1 VLSPQGEQRQGIVQP
16 TDEPQTFGVPPSGSL
31 QTGSEPAAKW
41 LCPEQQAKVK
51 VAKPETIQPPSMVFV
66 APVVVPPVPPPLL
79 CPPVVPEAEP
89 VEPDPPPAVVVLPD
103 EVPLVAAVEY
113 SALPSMTSRQQP
125 PS

>member
-1 VLSPQGEQRQGIVQP
+1 MLSPQGEQRQGIVQP